1 MFTSKQAL
9 LLVTEVLCVTPPFP
23 FQLRHA
29 VGVAF
34 VPQLLNK
41 QQRAH
46 LDLSTQE
53 LICEV

>member
-9 LLVTEVLCVTPPFP
+9 LLVTEVLCVNPPFP

-46 LDLSTQE
+46 LDLSTQ
-53 LICEV
+53 